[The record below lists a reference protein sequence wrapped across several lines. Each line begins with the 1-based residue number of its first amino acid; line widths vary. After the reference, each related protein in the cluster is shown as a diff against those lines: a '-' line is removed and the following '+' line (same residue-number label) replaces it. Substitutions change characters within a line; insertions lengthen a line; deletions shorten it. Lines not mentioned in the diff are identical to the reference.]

1 MNLKY
6 VLLALLVIVIWSS
19 NFIAIKIGVESIE
32 PLVLL
37 SLRFILAGLLF
48 LPFMKWP
55 GWPQAR
61 MMILVGILMGP
72 LHQALLYVGLT
83 YLPASLTSILMQCS
97 IIITTIIGWLFLNEK
112 VGWRTWLGIAIG
124 IFGVGILVGMPDEG
138 KSEAGI
144 LIIFLSALMVAL
156 AYIAQKKV
164 GHAHPPTYIALMFF
178 PAAPF
183 IVLSSFF
190 IEGTQWMGNVAD
202 LNWFVIG
209 AVVVYQ
215 ALILSLSHMVWQHL
229 IARLPVSQLV
239 PWTLLIPVFAV
250 LFAVIFLGEVLT
262 VNIILG
268 GAITIGGVG
277 IVTLRRVKKKQIEPI
292 ELNTQ

>member
-1 MNLKY
+1 MSLKY

-19 NFIAIKIGVESIE
+19 NFIAIKVGVESIE

-37 SLRFILAGLLF
+37 TFRFILAGLLF

-61 MMILVGILMGP
+61 RMILVGILMGP

-83 YLPASLTSILMQCS
+83 YLPAGLTSILMQGS

-112 VGWRTWLGIAIG
+112 VGWRTWLGIVIG
-124 IFGVGILVGMPDEG
+124 IVGVGILVGMPDEG
-138 KSEAGI
+138 KSVAGI
-144 LIIFLSALMVAL
+144 FIIFLSAFMVAL

-183 IVLSSFF
+183 IALSSYL
-190 IEGTQWMGNVAD
+190 IEGTEWINNVED
-202 LNWFVIG
+202 LNWTVIC
-209 AVVVYQ
+209 AVVIYQ
-215 ALILSLSHMVWQHL
+215 AVILSLSHMIWQHL

-250 LFAVIFLGEVLT
+250 LFAVLFLGEALT
-262 VNIILG
+262 LNIILG
-268 GAITIGGVG
+268 GMITIGGVG
-277 IVTLRRVKKKQIEPI
+277 IVTFRRLGRKQIQPI
-292 ELNTQ
+292 EAQ